1 MSAGGDSGE
10 GSTPARGPRPYEWH
24 LMQALMPRLFGPF
37 APAGGAQKHA
47 VAAPLTAAAAGPLH
61 QAWGQAA
68 ACSQH

>member
-1 MSAGGDSGE
+1 MSYCPGLCIHTADPLP
-10 GSTPARGPRPYEWH
+10 PAHPRGP
-24 LMQALMPRLFGPF
+24 AAPRSA